1 MESLVNNIVNKANV
15 INDVITKIYY
25 PINLYLS
32 LINKF
37 DVLKLL
43 KLILIN
49 MVPFIIFIY
58 LGSIY
63 YFKIIF
69 KSKKS
74 DIKKSNR
81 ALTFKRKNVIFSLI
95 KKEMKTYFGIPVY
108 IVNTLFGMVLM
119 IILTILLCTNVD
131 KFISLLQS
139 SSDIVITPNLI
150 NKYAP
155 IFFMEMI
162 LFTGFMTQITCSSI
176 SLEGKTFN
184 ILKSYP
190 INENKIFISKVLF
203 SLFLTIP
210 IILLCSLIFLINY
223 KVKSIYIIYILLFSF
238 LTPLFSALLG
248 LFINLKYPKLKWN
261 NETEVVK
268 QSTSTMICTFT
279 GMGLFFI
286 SLFIT
291 ITFIKNIN
299 IVMLIQ
305 IIILI
310 ITNIILWLLLSTV
323 GVKEFRKLNY

>member
-1 MESLVNNIVNKANV
+1 
-15 INDVITKIYY
+15 
-25 PINLYLS
+25 
-32 LINKF
+32 
-37 DVLKLL
+37 
-43 KLILIN
+43 
-49 MVPFIIFIY
+49 
-58 LGSIY
+58 
-63 YFKIIF
+63 
-69 KSKKS
+69 
-74 DIKKSNR
+74 
-81 ALTFKRKNVIFSLI
+81 
-95 KKEMKTYFGIPVY
+95 
-108 IVNTLFGMVLM
+108 M

-291 ITFIKNIN
+291 VKFINNIN
-299 IVMLIQ
+299 VVMLIQ

-310 ITNIILWLLLSTV
+310 ITNIILWLLLSTI

>member
-1 MESLVNNIVNKANV
+1 M
-15 INDVITKIYY
+15 
-25 PINLYLS
+25 
-32 LINKF
+32 
-37 DVLKLL
+37 
-43 KLILIN
+43 
-49 MVPFIIFIY
+49 
-58 LGSIY
+58 
-63 YFKIIF
+63 
-69 KSKKS
+69 
-74 DIKKSNR
+74 
-81 ALTFKRKNVIFSLI
+81 
-95 KKEMKTYFGIPVY
+95 
-108 IVNTLFGMVLM
+108 
-119 IILTILLCTNVD
+119 
-131 KFISLLQS
+131 
-139 SSDIVITPNLI
+139 
-150 NKYAP
+150 
-155 IFFMEMI
+155 
-162 LFTGFMTQITCSSI
+162 
-176 SLEGKTFN
+176 N

-190 INENKIFISKVLF
+190 INEKKIFISKVLF

-261 NETEVVK
+261 NETEVVI

-291 ITFIKNIN
+291 VKFINNIN
-299 IVMLIQ
+299 VVMLIQ